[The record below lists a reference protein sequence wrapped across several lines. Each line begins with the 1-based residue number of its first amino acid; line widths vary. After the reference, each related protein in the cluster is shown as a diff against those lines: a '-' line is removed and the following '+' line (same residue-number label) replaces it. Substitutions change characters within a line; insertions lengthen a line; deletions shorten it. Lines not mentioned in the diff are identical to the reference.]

1 MSGANSYGRTET
13 GTPWPGAGDGFPESP
28 RDRLTAGIGL
38 YLERDAARLRETYER
53 LADAQQPSHLFITC
67 VDSRVVPGLVTGS
80 GPGDLL
86 VLRNIG
92 NLVPSADSGDTSVAA
107 AIDFAVDMLGVRA
120 ITVCGHSRCGAMT
133 GLLSAGVDDLT
144 PALRTW
150 LVHAAPALCRM
161 DGAGGLERLC
171 RVNVAEQIANLRTYP
186 RVRDRASAGELDL
199 IGMYVDVATGTP
211 EILDVAAEPGR

>member
-1 MSGANSYGRTET
+1 M
-13 GTPWPGAGDGFPESP
+13 PWPEAGDGFPESP
-28 RDRLTAGIGL
+28 RDRLAAGIGT
-38 YLERDAARLRETYER
+38 YLERDAARLRETHER
-53 LADAQQPSHLFITC
+53 LADEQRPSHLFITC

-92 NLVPSADSGDTSVAA
+92 NLVPPADSGDASVAS
-107 AIDFAVDMLGVRA
+107 AIDFAVELLGIRA

-133 GLLSAGVDDLT
+133 GLLSAGVEELT

-150 LVHAAPALCRM
+150 LVHAAPSLCRL
-161 DGAGGLERLC
+161 DGDGGLEQLC
-171 RVNVAEQIANLRTYP
+171 RLNVAQQLANLRSYP
-186 RVRDRASAGELDL
+186 GVRDRAAAGELDL

-211 EILDVAAEPGR
+211 EILNV